1 MKLTLQDRSPFLI
14 SIFRFSS
21 SIGAPLSLGIT
32 VQEISMLFLKS
43 ITSGEVSVK
52 LYLTWTLREKFTS
65 QNLTKF
71 HRTCQ
76 KAHFTTFSVQGHP
89 CDLKTVLRLQFP
101 SVNFFIVVDHQKNNA
116 AFSLNYI
123 FFFFYSLFPSAKCYS
138 IKNMRK
144 EKSLQIRKLSKD
156 KILSLHN

>member
-89 CDLKTVLRLQFP
+89 CDLKTVLRVQFP